1 MTESSQLSP
10 DEKGLLLFISG
21 PSGVGKSTICR
32 ALAAQLPAEFA
43 LSATTRLGKPQDQWG
58 KRYLFVNANE
68 FAQCIEKGEFL
79 EYAQVFGHWYGTLKA
94 PVIESLNAGKKVL
107 LEIDVQGGAQIKLM
121 FPKAVG
127 VLILPPSEESLVQ
140 RLTNRGRDDPATI
153 TNRLAQAKM
162 EIAAGRESG
171 AYSLEVVNEVVESTI
186 ERIKEF
192 LEGMKLKSAVR

>member
-1 MTESSQLSP
+1 MTESYRLPP
-10 DEKGLLLFISG
+10 DQKGLLLFISG

-43 LSATTRLGKPQDQWG
+43 LSATTRMGKPQDQWG
-58 KRYLFVNANE
+58 KRYLFVNTNDFE
-68 FAQCIEKGEFL
+68 RHIDKGDFL

-107 LEIDVQGGAQIKLM
+107 LEIDVQGGQQIKVM
-121 FPKAVG
+121 FPHAVG
-127 VLILPPSEESLVQ
+127 ILILPPSEESLAQ

-153 TNRLAQAKM
+153 TTRLAQAQM
-162 EIAAGRESG
+162 EISAARNSG
-171 AYSLEVVNEVVESTI
+171 AYSLEVVNQVVETTI

-192 LEGMKLKSAVR
+192 VQGAKPKSG

>member
-58 KRYLFVNANE
+58 KRYLFINANE
-68 FAQCIEKGEFL
+68 FAQRIEKDEFL

-107 LEIDVQGGAQIKLM
+107 LEIDVQGGAQIKVM
-121 FPKAVG
+121 FPRAVG
-127 VLILPPSEESLVQ
+127 ILILPPSEESLVQ
-140 RLTNRGRDDPATI
+140 RLTSRGRDDPATI
-153 TNRLAQAKM
+153 TTRLAQAKM
-162 EIAAGRESG
+162 EISAARNSG
-171 AYSLEVVNEVVESTI
+171 AYSLEVVNQVVETTI

-192 LEGMKLKSAVR
+192 VQGPRPKSG